1 LDRLK
6 KQIEPL
12 ERNLVL
18 LLKKERER
26 QGISAAKLAAKIGV
40 DRSSITHLDRDD
52 RRPTLWILVKIA
64 HGLGH
69 SFTSFV
75 REAEKSAAAE

>member
-1 LDRLK
+1 M
-6 KQIEPL
+6 
-12 ERNLVL
+12 L

-52 RRPTLWILVKIA
+52 RRPTLWILIKMA

-75 REAEKSAAAE
+75 REAEKSSVAKQ